1 MMACYS
7 ATFFGGFEVHRDGEL
22 LAGFGYEK
30 VKALFAYLAVENP
43 VPLSREVI
51 ASVFW
56 PEQPEEKARHS
67 LRQAVS
73 QLRAVLRYDE
83 KEPAFILASRTS
95 IQRNPQVCIR
105 CDVSEIEGCLT
116 ASTSEGSDIAALE
129 RGVSLYRGELLK
141 GLSLSGAEPFEEWLA
156 NRRAYY
162 HRLVATSLEK
172 IIDIHEH
179 RSNFEQAR
187 IFAEKWVSLEPW
199 REEAHRKLM
208 LYYARCGQRSA
219 ALWQYQACRREL
231 LDGLDISPD
240 RETES
245 LARRIQFQNH
255 LQKSLPQQ
263 TSPIIGRE
271 PELERL
277 EGYLSDSDTRLVTL
291 TGQGGVGKT
300 RLALEVGK
308 RIYTQDRR
316 LFLNGV
322 VFVPLSGSTS
332 LEGLLAGVAQ
342 SLGLSLAR
350 DVDQKKALLHQ
361 LKDLELLLILDN
373 FEQLIEPAVLSFVS
387 KVLSETRLVKIL
399 VTSRHRLHLSGEVLV
414 PLAGLSYPKTTSTAM
429 QYSDSL
435 ESTYEAVEFFL
446 TRMARSGARLT
457 LSELE
462 TSALVRL
469 CQLVEGLPLGLELAS
484 VWIDMLSIP
493 EITRE
498 VERSLDFLQAEYADL
513 PDRHRSM
520 RVAMEVS
527 WTLLNEEEKL
537 AFSALSVFRGGFT
550 WKAAKAV
557 AGADRRIL
565 SSLVNKSILRYDDQ
579 QQRCSLHE
587 LLLQFAAG
595 KLAEDDP
602 RRTEILDRHCTY
614 FSSFA
619 RFHDP
624 ILSGQIDEDNLDDL
638 EWELGNLGA
647 AWSWACDKKWAAGI
661 SGLAGCLHQLFSRRG
676 IYQEGVRY
684 FQMGLDSFPDQYSP
698 DDPLAYARLTAFA
711 GDLSAQ
717 AGYWESGRKLLLRS
731 LEHTSSH
738 QQLGEETESL
748 KAFVFSRLG
757 AFTQDST
764 SAGDFLLQSLQLYQG
779 LKDSRQ
785 AARVL
790 VDLGNLTRVSG
801 NLEQA
806 RSYLEES
813 LRIQEETGLSL
824 EKIHTLT
831 VLGLYAL
838 RTGELADS
846 VPHLEE
852 AVRLAR
858 TVKDRDRLAEAL
870 EARGMACLYLGSF
883 QQAEAFF
890 HQSLEIR
897 SELGQLAYISAV
909 PPFIAYAQLH
919 QGLWKQAA
927 AEVLPAYSLARELG
941 YPASAATALV
951 VHGASAL
958 AEGDYDQA
966 RHDLAESVAAY
977 RTGWQQ
983 DWQARRGMALAYLS
997 CVDCLEDKLEQAK
1010 MHLVHSL
1017 QLSVELHSY
1026 FGVVH
1031 GLAAGSLF
1039 LIKTGR
1045 MDWAEKIY
1053 SLAKTQPL
1061 VKYSALFNELIGRY
1075 IPARSDQPVSRAA
1088 VGDQRSTIQELWE
1101 AAQALLS
1108 GAD

>member
-1 MMACYS
+1 MPACFS
-7 ATFFGGFEVHRDGEL
+7 ATFLGGFTVHRDGEL
-22 LAGFGYEK
+22 LAGFGYAK
-30 VKALFAYLAVENP
+30 VKALFTYMLMEDP
-43 VPLSREVI
+43 IPFSREMI
-51 ASVFW
+51 ASIFW

-73 QLRAVLRYDE
+73 QLRVVLREDE
-83 KEPAFILASRTS
+83 KEPPFILADRTS
-95 IQRNPQVCIR
+95 IQRNPQACIR
-105 CDVSEIEGCLT
+105 CDVSEIESCLT
-116 ASTSEGSDIAALE
+116 ASVLERPDIAALE

-141 GLSLSGAEPFEEWLA
+141 GLSISGAEPFEEWLA
-156 NRRAYY
+156 SRRAYF
-162 HRLVATSLEK
+162 HRLVTTSLEK

-179 RSNFEQAR
+179 RLNFEQAR
-187 IFAEKWVSLEPW
+187 IFAEKWVSIEPW

-208 LYYARCGQRSA
+208 LHYARCGQRSA
-219 ALWQYQACRREL
+219 ALRQYQVCRQEL
-231 LDGLDISPD
+231 LERLDLSPD

-271 PELERL
+271 RELERV
-277 EGYLSDSDTRLVTL
+277 EGYLSDPGTRLVTI

-300 RLALEVGK
+300 RLALEVGQ
-308 RIYTQDRR
+308 RMYTKDWR
-316 LFLNGV
+316 LYLNGV

-332 LEGLLAGVAQ
+332 LEGLLAGLAQ
-342 SLGLSLAR
+342 SFGFSLDR
-350 DVDQKKALLHQ
+350 EVDQKKALLHQ

-373 FEQLIEPAVLSFVS
+373 FEQLIEPAVLSFVNNM
-387 KVLSETRLVKIL
+387 LSETRLVKII

-414 PLAGLSYPKTTSTAM
+414 PLAGLSYPETASTAM

-435 ESTYEAVEFFL
+435 GRTYEAVEFFL
-446 TRMARSGARLT
+446 TRMARTGARLT

-462 TSALVRL
+462 TNALVRL

-484 VWIDMLSIP
+484 AWIDMLSIP

-498 VERSLDFLQAEYADL
+498 VERSLDFLQAGYADL

-520 RVAMEVS
+520 QATMDVS
-527 WTLLNEEEKL
+527 WNLLNNEEKL

-550 WKAAKAV
+550 WKAAHAV

-565 SSLVNKSILRYDDQ
+565 SSLVNKSILHYEAQ

-595 KLAEDDP
+595 KLAEDAP
-602 RRTEILDRHCTY
+602 RRTEILERHCAY
-614 FSSFA
+614 FSAFA
-619 RFHDP
+619 RFYDP
-624 ILSGQIDEDNLDDL
+624 ILSGLLDDDNLDDL
-638 EWELGNLGA
+638 ERELGNLSA

-661 SGLAGCLHQLFSRRG
+661 SGLAGCLYQLFSRKAY
-676 IYQEGVRY
+676 YQEGVRY
-684 FQMGLDSFPDQYSP
+684 FQLGLDSFPDQYPQS
-698 DDPLAYARLTAFA
+698 DPLAYARLTAFA
-711 GDLSAQ
+711 GDLLAQ
-717 AGYWESGRKLLLRS
+717 AGNWDSGRKLLLGS
-731 LEHTSSH
+731 LEHASSH
-738 QQLGEETESL
+738 QQLGKKNESL
-748 KAFVFSRLG
+748 KAFAFSRLG
-757 AFTQDST
+757 AFTQESS
-764 SAGDFLLQSLQLYQG
+764 SAGDFLLQSLQLYQD
-779 LKDSRQ
+779 LKDRRQ

-790 VDLGNLTRVSG
+790 ADLGNLTRVSG

-813 LRIQEETGLSL
+813 LRIQEETDLSP

-852 AVRLAR
+852 AIRLAR
-858 TVKDRDRLAEAL
+858 AVKDRDRLAGAL

-883 QQAEAFF
+883 QQAQAFF

-909 PPFIAYAQLH
+909 PSFIAYAQLH
-919 QGLWKQAA
+919 QGLWRQAA
-927 AEVLPAYSLARELG
+927 AQVLPAYSLARELG

-951 VHGASAL
+951 VRGASAL
-958 AEGDYDQA
+958 AEGNYDRA
-966 RHDLAESVAAY
+966 RHDLAESVAAF

-983 DWQARRGMALAYLS
+983 DWEARRGIALAYLS
-997 CVDCLEDKLEQAK
+997 CVDCLEDKLEQANV
-1010 MHLVHSL
+1010 HLAYSL
-1017 QLSVELHSY
+1017 QLSVELNSY
-1026 FGVVH
+1026 IGVLH

-1045 MDWAEKIY
+1045 MDWAEKVY
-1053 SLAKTQPL
+1053 SLSRTQPL
-1061 VKYSALFNELIGRY
+1061 VRYSVLFSELIGRY
-1075 IPARSDQPVSRAA
+1075 LPARDDQPLPRAA
-1088 VGDQRSTIQELWE
+1088 VVDQRSTIQELWE

-1108 GAD
+1108 GTD